1 MMYRIFAVW
10 LLIGLLLLLFWELP
24 EWLYF
29 ANSIFMILYTAA
41 VLVESKTYFFS
52 NIKINKIFAVL
63 FIIGA
68 TTLLIEAL
76 SVYTGF
82 PFGEYEYTTMLG
94 YHVLGVPFT
103 IAIAW
108 VGFIINSTMISTQQN
123 KWVRALETGVWVVFI
138 DLILDP
144 VALAWDFWQWDNG
157 GFYYGIP
164 ATNFITWF
172 FLAAILSLLLPLQKG
187 TKPSVQS
194 YRLLEL
200 MFLFFGLL
208 ALKKG
213 FVLVACLAVLFILLT
228 EGRRVLDSSRKKAL
242 VH

>member
-1 MMYRIFAVW
+1 MIYRIFTIW

-29 ANSIFMILYTAA
+29 ANSIFMILYAAA
-41 VLVESKTYFFS
+41 VLAEGYPYFFQKTAIS
-52 NIKINKIFAVL
+52 KSL
-63 FIIGA
+63 FILGSIGV

-76 SVYTGF
+76 SVYSGF
-82 PFGEYEYTTMLG
+82 PFGEYRYTPMLG
-94 YHVLGVPFT
+94 LPILNVPFT

-108 VGFIINSTMISTQQN
+108 VGFIVNSTMISTQKN
-123 KWVRALETGVWVVFI
+123 KWLRALETGTWVVLI

-144 VALAWDFWQWDNG
+144 VALAWDFWQWNEG

-172 FLAAILSLLLPLQKG
+172 ILAAVLSLLLPLQKD
-187 TKPSVQS
+187 KAANHASF
-194 YRLLEL
+194 RLLQL

-213 FVLVACLAVLFILLT
+213 FVIVAGLAIVFVLIT
-228 EGRRVLDSSRKKAL
+228 QGRKVIDSGRKKAL

>member
-10 LLIGLLLLLFWELP
+10 LFIGLLLLLFWELP

-29 ANSIFMILYTAA
+29 ANSIFMILYSAA
-41 VLVESKTYFFS
+41 VLVESKAYLFNDS
-52 NIKINKIFAVL
+52 KIGKTTVVL
-63 FIIGA
+63 LVIGL

-123 KWVRALETGVWVVFI
+123 KLLRALETGVWVVLI

-144 VALAWDFWQWDNG
+144 VALAWGFWQWDDG

-172 FLAAILSLLLPLQKG
+172 FLAAILSYLLPLQKG
-187 TKPSVQS
+187 KRPSARS
-194 YRLLEL
+194 YRLPEL

-213 FVLVACLAVLFILLT
+213 FILVFCLAILFILLS

>member
-1 MMYRIFAVW
+1 VIYRIFNVW
-10 LLIGLLLLLFWELP
+10 LLIGLFVLLFWELP

-41 VLVESKTYFFS
+41 VLEQGYPYFFHKARKRKS
-52 NIKINKIFAVL
+52 LAILVS
-63 FIIGA
+63 IGV

-82 PFGEYEYTTMLG
+82 PFGEYAYTSMLG
-94 YHVLGVPFT
+94 LHILNVPFT

-108 VGFIINSTMISTQQN
+108 VGFIVNSTMISTQQN
-123 KWVRALETGVWVVFI
+123 KWLRALETGAWVVLI

-144 VALAWDFWQWDNG
+144 VALAWDFWQWGKG

-172 FLAAILSLLLPLQKG
+172 VLAAVLSLLLPLQRDKVAG
-187 TKPSVQS
+187 HPSF
-194 YRLLEL
+194 RLLQL

-213 FVLVACLAVLFILLT
+213 FVIVAGIAIVFVLIT
-228 EGRRVLDSSRKKAL
+228 QGRKIIDPGRKKAL

>member
-1 MMYRIFAVW
+1 VIYRIFTIW

-41 VLVESKTYFFS
+41 VLEQGYPYYFHNTSKS
-52 NIKINKIFAVL
+52 KSLIIL
-63 FIIGA
+63 GSIGA
-68 TTLLIEAL
+68 ATLLIEAL
-76 SVYTGF
+76 SVYSGF
-82 PFGEYEYTTMLG
+82 PFGEYAYTSMLG
-94 YHVLGVPFT
+94 LPILGVPFT

-108 VGFIINSTMISTQQN
+108 VGFIVNSVMISTQKN
-123 KWVRALETGVWVVFI
+123 KWLRALETGAWVVLI

-144 VALAWDFWQWDNG
+144 VALAWDFWQWNKG

-172 FLAAILSLLLPLQKG
+172 VLAALLSLLLPLQKDK
-187 TKPSVQS
+187 TASLAS
-194 YRLLEL
+194 FRLLQL

-213 FVLVACLAVLFILLT
+213 FVIVTGLAIVFVLLT
-228 EGRRVLDSSRKKAL
+228 QGRKVIDTGRKKAL

>member
-1 MMYRIFAVW
+1 MIYRIFTVW
-10 LLIGLLLLLFWELP
+10 LLIGLGLLLFWELP

-29 ANSIFMILYTAA
+29 ANSIFMMLYTAA
-41 VLVESKTYFFS
+41 VLERGYPYFFDKS
-52 NIKINKIFAVL
+52 SKGKAA
-63 FIIGA
+63 FILVAIGA
-68 TTLLIEAL
+68 VTLLVEAW
-76 SVYTGF
+76 SVYTGY
-82 PFGEYEYTTMLG
+82 PFGDYAYTTMLG
-94 YHVLGVPFT
+94 YHILGVPFT

-108 VGFIINSTMISTQQN
+108 VGFIINSTMISTQRS
-123 KWVRALETGVWVVFI
+123 KWLRALETGVWVVFI

-144 VALAWDFWQWDNG
+144 VALVYDFWQWDNG

-172 FLAAILSLLLPLQKG
+172 FLAAILSLLLPIRKENKPQ
-187 TKPSVQS
+187 TKS
-194 YRLLEL
+194 YRLLQW

-213 FVLVACLAVLFILLT
+213 FILVACLAIVFILAV
-228 EGRRVLDSSRKKAL
+228 EGRRLLDTSAKKAL